1 FQAEDGIR
9 DFHVTGVQTCALPI
23 SDSTIAQD
31 DNLEREQR
39 NETSKTVGEMLQTL
53 VPAMQ
58 SGQLPADLGKA
69 LLSFTVRTTKYG
81 REFDDAINALPDTQQ
96 QLGQLQQQLQ
106 QGQQQIQQLEQQLQE
121 AQGQLQQ
128 VDQGEQ
134 QRENIKTQVD
144 AQDTSAAAQLKQV
157 QAAKI
162 AQEVQMGQI
171 LPFQ

>member
-1 FQAEDGIR
+1 
-9 DFHVTGVQTCALPI
+9 
-23 SDSTIAQD
+23 
-31 DNLEREQR
+31 
-39 NETSKTVGEMLQTL
+39 M
-53 VPAMQ
+53 
-58 SGQLPADLGKA
+58 
-69 LLSFTVRTTKYG
+69 
-81 REFDDAINALPDTQQ
+81 
-96 QLGQLQQQLQ
+96 QQQLQ

-128 VDQGEQ
+128 VNQGEDE
-134 QRENIKTQVD
+134 RENIKTQVD